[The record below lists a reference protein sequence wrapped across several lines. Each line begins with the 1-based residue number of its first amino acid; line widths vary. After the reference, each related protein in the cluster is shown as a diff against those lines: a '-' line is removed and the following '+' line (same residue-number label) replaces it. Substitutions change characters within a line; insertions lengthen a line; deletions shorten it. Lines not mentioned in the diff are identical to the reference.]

1 MIAFCHVLLQWGP
14 SIMISRPDYLSRAGS
29 PSRVLLSALFV
40 LLLLTPAAADET
52 DQFTLPTDQPFAD
65 LGDYF
70 NLVHY
75 RVLEEVVEDF
85 NRDVERALRVQNEAE
100 RERRMEAMHDPGLI
114 ADRVRAKW
122 GPGFFEMRA
131 LEDLLH
137 SRNMRETY
145 PDQYTAYRDPFW
157 IYFYTHL
164 PIDPR
169 KLVLLFQA
177 STVKAYGVYF
187 GTDKWGHFH
196 DLGHFY
202 FSDLH
207 RMRGRGMEDEEA
219 LRRIVHEY
227 SQGPISEAT
236 TIGLWATGVYSN
248 ADLASNYAGML
259 FYQNLREPVELQGE
273 THEPLMVRIGPF
285 LALNK
290 HVRPESAFLKPF
302 ITDHWNEALNPN
314 LYEWGMRGPIRSRM
328 EAMAD
333 DILKFYCD
341 LDGRPRSPE
350 YFNELAVELSTYFG
364 KDYGHSGIDDRIIT
378 IGDACFPESESADD
392 DAETDETPLEQA
404 AAR

>member
-1 MIAFCHVLLQWGP
+1 MLKTGNVSSQRVVRFSGLVFGVLAVMLW
-14 SIMISRPDYLSRAGS
+14 LA
-29 PSRVLLSALFV
+29 
-40 LLLLTPAAADET
+40 PASADET

-85 NRDVERALRVQNEAE
+85 NADVERALRVRNETE
-100 RERRMEAMHDPGLI
+100 RDRRIEAMHDPGLI

-122 GPGFFEMRA
+122 GPGFFEMRT
-131 LEDLLH
+131 LEDVLY
-137 SRNMRETY
+137 SRAMRETF
-145 PDQYTAYRDPFW
+145 PGHYTAFRDPFW

-207 RMRGRGMEDEEA
+207 RMRGRDMDDEEA
-219 LRRIVHEY
+219 LQRIVHNY

-248 ADLASNYAGML
+248 ADLAANYAGML
-259 FYQNLREPVELQGE
+259 FYQNLHEPVELQGE

-290 HVRPESAFLKPF
+290 HVRQESGFLKPF

-341 LDGRPRSPE
+341 LDGRPRSAA

-364 KDYGHSGIDDRIIT
+364 RDYGHSGIDERIFT
-378 IGDACFPESESADD
+378 IGEMCFPDGEPVHQHAEEAEVVEEAESEDLA
-392 DAETDETPLEQA
+392 A